1 MGTVPIYKGGGLS
14 PYTHD
19 SDGNVQK
26 VWPVV
31 PSEGKKGCFSAAVRE
46 LSNGHL
52 MGANWAGYGAAD
64 SKRGWQLIEFDETGK
79 GVWTLY
85 DS

>member
-1 MGTVPIYKGGGLS
+1 M
-14 PYTHD
+14 
-19 SDGNVQK
+19 
-26 VWPVV
+26 WPVAL
-31 PSEGKKGCFSAAVRE
+31 SEGKKGCFSAAVRE

-64 SKRGWQLIEFDETGK
+64 SNRNGWQLIEFDETGK

-85 DS
+85 DSERSGSIHGFILLEAPGL